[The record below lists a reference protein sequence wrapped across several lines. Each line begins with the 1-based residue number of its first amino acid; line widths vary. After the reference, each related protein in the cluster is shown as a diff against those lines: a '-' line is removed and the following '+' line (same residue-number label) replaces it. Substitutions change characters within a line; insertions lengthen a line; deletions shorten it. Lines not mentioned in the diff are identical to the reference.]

1 MEKSNGKTNGQTLVM
16 LSILDKYIL
25 KKYLGTFILLLLLFI
40 PIGITVNLAEKIDKM
55 LANEVP
61 FTAILIYYLDFTVY
75 FANLLF
81 PLFLFLSVIWF
92 TSKLA
97 NNTEVIAFLS
107 SGVSYY
113 RFLRP
118 YMIGATIVCVGA
130 FVLGNYLAPKSSQG
144 YHGFI
149 YEHLKKGKKDRERS
163 NVYRQINDKEYIYV
177 NYFNLKQN
185 SGTNFTLEHFEGN
198 KMTFKILANKIKY
211 NEKDSTYTLFN
222 YVKRIVG
229 VDKDSLI
236 RDQKKDTVFSF
247 DLEDLTPVEYVAET
261 MNFNE
266 LNTFIK
272 REKAKGSS
280 YINKYEV
287 VRYKRWSLPV
297 SAYILTIIAVAV
309 SSIKRRGGMGANLA
323 IGIAIGMIFIFFDK
337 IFGTLAEKSSFS
349 PLIATWFP
357 NFVFGILA
365 IYLLKNAKR

>member
-1 MEKSNGKTNGQTLVM
+1 M
-16 LSILDKYIL
+16 LSILDRYIL

-61 FTAILIYYLDFTVY
+61 LADILLYYLDFTVY

-130 FVLGNYLAPKSSQG
+130 FILGNYLAPRASKG
-144 YHGFI
+144 YNEFI
-149 YEHLKKGKKDRERS
+149 YEHLKRGKKDRQLG

-177 NYFNLKQN
+177 SRFDIKNN
-185 SGTNFTLEHFEGN
+185 SGNNFTLEHFEGN
-198 KMTFKILANKIKY
+198 KMTYKLSANKIKY
-211 NEKDSTYTLFN
+211 NPEDTTYTLLN
-222 YVKRIVG
+222 YSKRIIG
-229 VDKDSLI
+229 AENDSLI
-236 RDQKKDTVFSF
+236 NLKKKDTIFPF
-247 DLEDLTPVEYVAET
+247 EIEDLVPVEYIAET
-261 MNFNE
+261 LNFNE
-266 LNTFIK
+266 LNKFIA
-272 REKAKGSS
+272 REKSKGSNF
-280 YINKYEV
+280 INRYEV

-297 SAYILTIIAVAV
+297 SAYILTVIAVAV
-309 SSIKRRGGMGANLA
+309 SSIKRRGGMGVNLA
-323 IGIAIGMIFIFFDK
+323 IGISIGMVFIFFDK
-337 IFGTLAEKSSFS
+337 IFGTMAEQSSFS
-349 PLIATWFP
+349 PFIATWFP
-357 NFVFGILA
+357 NFVFAILA
-365 IYLLKNAKR
+365 IYLLRNAKR